1 MSTIITN
8 PLQQILATTKS
19 ALYYTLFFSCL
30 VNLLMLTVPLYMLQL
45 FDRVITSQSY
55 ETLLYLT
62 LIALVALI
70 ILTLLDILRSRI
82 LHRIGHWLE
91 ERLGP
96 LALKNSLD
104 NNLLGGNYGK
114 QCLSDIASLRQ
125 FVSSTNIF
133 AFFDA
138 PWIIIYLIV
147 IYILSV
153 PLGIISTL
161 GAIILLILALLNE
174 RYTRANS
181 KQANEKNNQL
191 QQLIEEAF
199 VQAETTQALG
209 LLPTLSANWSKVSN
223 QALEQQTK
231 VSDQSAAIVAIGKFI
246 RMGLQVLILGAG
258 AFLVIQGSLTG
269 GGMIAAS
276 IIMARA
282 LAPIEQ
288 AMGSWK
294 SFLNTYHAYRRL
306 QEYLG
311 TPSPRHTAINLP
323 TPIGAL
329 KVDHVSF
336 ASSQHS
342 AVLLQ
347 DINFTLPAGQ
357 MLAIIGPSGAGKTT
371 LARLLVGIW
380 PPSQGTIRLDGAEI
394 YHWDQKTIGNHISY
408 LAQESFLFHDS
419 IKNNIARLETA
430 DDKEVIEAA
439 KLTNIHQLILQLP
452 EHYNTEIKPRALPAG
467 LKQRIALARA
477 FYKNPKLVILDTPE
491 TYLDEAG
498 LLSLQQTLKQIKHTQ
513 TTVIIITQQPSI
525 AALAD
530 KIMVLKQ
537 GKVFNFGDTATIM
550 QQWQGNTHES

>member
-1 MSTIITN
+1 MTRSKISYKLRNEKRKDMSTIITN

-380 PPSQGTIRLDGAEI
+380 PPSQGTIRLDGA
-394 YHWDQKTIGNHISY
+394 D
-408 LAQESFLFHDS
+408 
-419 IKNNIARLETA
+419 
-430 DDKEVIEAA
+430 
-439 KLTNIHQLILQLP
+439 IHQLILQLP